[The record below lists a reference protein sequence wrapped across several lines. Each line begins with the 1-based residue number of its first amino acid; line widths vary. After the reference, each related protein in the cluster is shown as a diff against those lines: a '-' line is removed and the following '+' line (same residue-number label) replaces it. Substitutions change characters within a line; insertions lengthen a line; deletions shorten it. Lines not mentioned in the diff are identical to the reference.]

1 MYFIL
6 SLKWKVY
13 MINVK
18 ILADS
23 KYKDNRVITFELE
36 YPRQIHSELLTHR
49 VYARN
54 AASSRA
60 IPLKTMIELVMNN
73 PVIPMWT
80 KNQKGMTGAPI
91 DAITKG
97 KANDIWLHA
106 LSNAVDSVKKLQ
118 ELGIHKQNANR
129 LLEPFQHIKTILT
142 GNDFDNFFHLR
153 IAPDVQPE
161 MCELAKKMKEAYDK
175 HTPYEL
181 KDDEVHCPFF
191 KPVNVKDI
199 DTILTS
205 VALCAQVSYRKEN
218 SEPDTVKRI
227 INMLLT
233 AERLHASPFEHI
245 CKPMTAEEVALGLQ
259 KGNLKGFKQ
268 FRHAVEALPPEY
280 KSYDGIVDYFKK

>member
-1 MYFIL
+1 ME
-6 SLKWKVY
+6 SLY

-36 YPRQIHSELLTHR
+36 YPRYIHSQVKTHR
-49 VYARN
+49 IFATN
-54 AASSRA
+54 SASSRA
-60 IPLKTMIELVMNN
+60 IPLDKMIELVMNN
-73 PVIPMWT
+73 PVIPAWT

-245 CKPMTAEEVALGLQ
+245 CKPMTAEEVAFGLQ

-268 FRHAVEALPPEY
+268 LRHAVEELPPEY
-280 KSYDGIVDYFKK
+280 KSYDGVVDYFKK

>member
-1 MYFIL
+1 
-6 SLKWKVY
+6 

-23 KYKDNRVITFELE
+23 KYEDNRVITFELV
-36 YPRQIHSELLTHR
+36 YPRYIHSQIKTHR
-49 VYARN
+49 IYSTN
-54 AASSRA
+54 SASSRA
-60 IPLKTMIELVMNN
+60 IPLNKMIELVLNN

-80 KNQKGMTGAPI
+80 KNQKGMQGDVLDPI
-91 DAITKG
+91 SKG
-97 KANDIWLHA
+97 KATDEWLHA

-118 ELGIHKQNANR
+118 ELGVHKQNANR

-161 MCELAKKMKEAYDK
+161 MCELAKKMKDAYDK

-191 KPVNVKDI
+191 KHVNIKDI

-218 SEPDTVKRI
+218 SEPETVKRI

-245 CKPMTAEEVALGLQ
+245 CKPMTAEELAFGLQ

-268 FRHAVEALPPEY
+268 LRHIVEELPPEY

>member
-1 MYFIL
+1 MEF
-6 SLKWKVY
+6 Y

-36 YPRQIHSELLTHR
+36 YPRQIHSQVKTHR
-49 VYARN
+49 IFSTN
-54 AASSRA
+54 SASSRA
-60 IPLKTMIELVMNN
+60 IPLDKMIELVMNN
-73 PVIPMWT
+73 PVIPIWT
-80 KNQKGMTGAPI
+80 KNQKGMQGAPI

-97 KANDIWLHA
+97 KATDEWLHA

-161 MCELAKKMKEAYDK
+161 MCELAKKMKDAYDK
-175 HTPYEL
+175 HTPCEL

-191 KPVNVKDI
+191 KHVNIKDI

-245 CKPMTAEEVALGLQ
+245 CKPMTAEEVAFGLQ

-268 FRHAVEALPPEY
+268 FRHVVEELPPEY
-280 KSYDGIVDYFKK
+280 KSYNGIVDYFKD

>member
-1 MYFIL
+1 MD
-6 SLKWKVY
+6 VY

-36 YPRQIHSELLTHR
+36 YPRQIHSQVKTHR
-49 VYARN
+49 IFSSN
-54 AASSRA
+54 SASSRA
-60 IPLKTMIELVMNN
+60 IPLDKMIELVMNN
-73 PVIPMWT
+73 PVIPIWT
-80 KNQKGMTGAPI
+80 KNQKGMQGVPI
-91 DAITKG
+91 DAISKG
-97 KANDIWLHA
+97 KATDIWLHA

-161 MCELAKKMKEAYDK
+161 MCELAKKMKDAYDK

-218 SEPDTVKRI
+218 SEPETVKRI

-245 CKPMTAEEVALGLQ
+245 CTPMTAEEVALGLQ

-268 FRHAVEALPPEY
+268 LRHAVEALPPEY
-280 KSYDGIVDYFKK
+280 KSYDGVVDYFKK

>member
-161 MCELAKKMKEAYDK
+161 MCELAKKMKDAYDK

-181 KDDEVHCPFF
+181 KDDEVHCP
-191 KPVNVKDI
+191 
-199 DTILTS
+199 
-205 VALCAQVSYRKEN
+205 LCAQVSYRKEN

-268 FRHAVEALPPEY
+268 LRHAVEALPPEY